1 MDDQTLNNRYVLD
14 SELGHGGMGVVYRAK
29 DTSLNRQVAIKVL
42 PPEFARDEQFIERF
56 TREVLNSARL
66 DHPNVV
72 QIYDVGQDGTTN
84 YYVMQLVD
92 GNDLHGEIRKRGSF
106 SLEETAR
113 LIAQIA
119 EGLDHAHS
127 QGIVHRDIKPDNVL
141 LDRRGHARV
150 VDFGIA
156 RTMEG
161 TRLTGGMIGTPEYMS
176 PEQAR
181 GEDVDGRSDQYSL
194 AIVAYEMLTGS
205 TPFRSDTAQP
215 WALVN
220 KHISETPPDPRS
232 LRADLPGYVTDTLMR
247 ALAKVPAH
255 RFDTCLDFASALT
268 GNGQPASGE
277 VQQHLTISSSTHVKQ
292 GAGVLPA
299 STSKFPVAPVL
310 IALIVI
316 ALLVGGGF
324 LLFSAGVNKN
334 DASTSTQAASS
345 PPSASSRTENI
356 AVSPPASERSSSNV
370 SSAETKSTSGNTAMD
385 SGNESGGKGR
395 WPWTSERAIDESDI
409 ASLSASDRD
418 IMRNEIYAR
427 HGWVFKRQDL
437 QSYFDQQ
444 SWYRPGGSASNR
456 DSVNR
461 LAAAAMSKL
470 ERANA
475 QKVLDYQK
483 AHGEHQ

>member
-1 MDDQTLNNRYVLD
+1 MDDQILNNRYVLVY
-14 SELGHGGMGVVYRAK
+14 ELGHGGMGVVYRAK
-29 DTSLNRQVAIKVL
+29 DTSLNRHVAVIVL

-92 GNDLHGEIRKRGSF
+92 GNDLQAEIREREAF

-113 LIAQIA
+113 LISQIA

-141 LDRRGHARV
+141 LDQHGYARV

-220 KHISETPPDPRS
+220 KHISEIPPDPRS
-232 LRADLPGYVTDTLMR
+232 LRSDLPEFVTQTLMR
-247 ALAKVPAH
+247 ALAKAPEH
-255 RFDTCLDFASALT
+255 RFSTCTDFASALA
-268 GNGQPASGE
+268 GNSQAAPDEAQ
-277 VQQHLTISSSTHVKQ
+277 VPLTMSVRAQ
-292 GAGVLPA
+292 VNQDAGIKA
-299 STSKFPVAPVL
+299 KSKSKFTVLTSL
-310 IALIVI
+310 IALIV
-316 ALLVGGGF
+316 VGLFVSGGF
-324 LLFSAGVNKN
+324 LLFSARVNN
-334 DASTSTQAASS
+334 DNASTSTQESS
-345 PPSASSRTENI
+345 SVPSLSSETSDI
-356 AVSPPASERSSSNV
+356 AVPPPTIEQPTTETSDSE
-370 SSAETKSTSGNTAMD
+370 STSTSSDIDVDEFEEPEGM
-385 SGNESGGKGR
+385 GR
-395 WPWTSERAIDESDI
+395 WPWTSERAVDESDI
-409 ASLSASDRD
+409 AYISASDRD

-427 HGWVFKRQDL
+427 HGWVFRRKDI
-437 QSYFDQQ
+437 QSYFDRQP
-444 SWYRPGGSASNR
+444 WYRPGGSDSNR

-461 LAAAAMSKL
+461 IAAAAMSKL

-475 QKVLDYQK
+475 KKILDYQK
-483 AHGEHQ
+483 ARGEHK